1 MLKTTRILIALL
13 CAGIIFSACSQ
24 KTEKTQNV
32 KHKKNSYGIVAD
44 TFEVVSGKVKA
55 GQTVTDLLAPYADYS
70 LIHKMREASRGIFS
84 LRSIKVGNT
93 YNIYLNKDSLNTPK
107 YFVYDED
114 MINYVVFEFG
124 DSIKVTKGEKEKYV
138 ELKVAESGI
147 VNSLYETL
155 DKKNLSVDLAIKLS
169 DIYAWQIDFFRIQP
183 SDSFK
188 VYYETIYVDSQYVGT
203 GKILAAR
210 FFHRGTEF
218 NAFYFEGEKEAGYY
232 DEEGNSLR
240 KAFLKAPLKFSRIS
254 SRYSSRRLHPILG
267 RVKAHLGTDY
277 AAPIG
282 TPIMS
287 VGDGVVIAAGYTRG
301 NGNYVKIKHNSVYTT
316 QYLHMSRFAKG
327 IRKGVYVKQGQVIGY
342 VGKTG
347 LATGPHVCFRFWKNG
362 RQVDPFREKIPPSKG
377 ISEEN
382 RAKFD
387 SLKIAY
393 LNALDPGAI

>member
-1 MLKTTRILIALL
+1 MLKSTKILVALAFAVL
-13 CAGIIFSACSQ
+13 IFSACS
-24 KTEKTQNV
+24 KNDKITKQNEY
-32 KHKKNSYGIVAD
+32 KKNSYGIVAD
-44 TFEVVSGKVKA
+44 TLEIVSGKVKA

-70 LIHKMREASRGIFS
+70 LIHKMKEASGGIFS
-84 LRSIKVGNT
+84 LRSIKVGNP
-93 YNIYLNKDSLNTPK
+93 YYIYLNKDSLNTPK
-107 YFVYDED
+107 YFVYNED

-124 DSIKVTKGEKEKYV
+124 DSVTVKKGEKEKYV
-138 ELKVAESGI
+138 ELSVAESKI

-155 DKKNLSVDLAIKLS
+155 DKKNLSVDLAIRLS

-188 VYYETIYVDSQYVGT
+188 VYYENVYVDSQYVGT
-203 GKILAAR
+203 GKILAAQ

-218 NAFYFEGEKEAGYY
+218 NAFYFENGKESGYY

-254 SRYSSRRLHPILG
+254 SRYSPRRLHPILG

-277 AAPIG
+277 AAPTG

-377 ISEEN
+377 ISEES

-393 LNALDPGAI
+393 LEILNRDAI